1 MLPSGGKPPDFHKPT
16 PFVNPAIQNL
26 LDDKV
31 FIENGIQYT
40 QYKLINLVDQL
51 DLQDGSNT
59 LAFRIRDENSFIN
72 SKRIF
77 LDMKIQCLNA
87 DGSGLTEANAVSAL
101 NPISHGLISRVDLNI
116 GMNIFKKH

>member
-1 MLPSGGKPPDFHKPT
+1 MRTSSLANEG
-16 PFVNPAIQNL
+16 VENN
-26 LDDKV
+26 KV

-116 GMNIFKKH
+116 GMNIF